1 MDKTETEIFKN
12 PRKDTSV
19 EWLRY
24 TEDIFFIC
32 NHGMEYL
39 EIFLQEVFNFNPDLE
54 FTYESNK
61 KEIPFLDLK
70 VKSGDGKIS
79 TNFYFKSTDR
89 HQHLPFTSSHP
100 NHTRTSIL

>member
-79 TNFYFKSTDR
+79 TNFYFKSTGR
-89 HQHLPFTSSHP
+89 HQHLPFTSSH
-100 NHTRTSIL
+100 HQY